1 MGLRTQ
7 TPVVD
12 QFDCRVIAKSSRAAF
27 PAETQRRDGDWR
39 GRSGMMGARG
49 HRTHNATKRNMIA
62 RWRCDGSWALKSPAR
77 LCRHEASQGSNK
89 NSDCRNNLWISNSDS
104 LTRVQDPRLAN
115 RPRVRPPSREVP
127 TQAASVPSTLGPFL
141 CLRNHDGKGVRRVNE
156 SSRARWRLATN
167 GS

>member
-62 RWRCDGSWALKSPAR
+62 RWRCVWK
-77 LCRHEASQGSNK
+77 
-89 NSDCRNNLWISNSDS
+89 
-104 LTRVQDPRLAN
+104 
-115 RPRVRPPSREVP
+115 
-127 TQAASVPSTLGPFL
+127 LGPQIPS
-141 CLRNHDGKGVRRVNE
+141 KVV
-156 SSRARWRLATN
+156 SARSEPRFK
-167 GS
+167 